1 MMNVFRREI
10 SYHRI
15 LILAFVR
22 TYVQWAY
29 VHGDFHSDHGA
40 ERSGEEVKGPAG
52 LMGSASPSRRG
63 GMPFAFFCF
72 FVRSKA
78 SVRFPHVALDS

>member
-29 VHGDFHSDHGA
+29 VHGDFQIT
-40 ERSGEEVKGPAG
+40 RQREVEKKLGPAG
-52 LMGSASPSRRG
+52 LMGSASPTRRG
-63 GMPFAFFCF
+63 GMPLVFFCF